1 MRGRIRSSAF
11 KLHFRLANDADA
23 ADFLE
28 RVRPARVA
36 LRVRL
41 TPEGAGTDME
51 RRVLIA
57 VILSFL
63 VLYGYQ
69 ALFVTPTPPQQGK
82 RPAAGSSSSA
92 TPDTASPAPA
102 IPVSPSAAPGASD
115 PAAGSPVTSEASE
128 RDVQLETDRVIATF
142 TNRGARLKSWRLKRY
157 MDDAQQPLELVAHDI
172 AANVVLPFTLQLEDE
187 AVTRALDGALYAV
200 TGAPATGAIT
210 SPTTL
215 TFEFSDSTGLR
226 AVKTFAFS
234 PSSYVVNVSAT
245 VTSGDRALAPTIV
258 WGPALGDRDSTSGRY
273 SVQPRGAFSIAD
285 SVTRLTGSEV
295 ATQPTYNGDFQFAGV
310 DDLYFITTAVKP
322 GPASIIYQHISIPAA
337 SGSSGGTSEVA
348 RELMS
353 YSLKPQGRGAV
364 AFYVGPKDFDQLA
377 AVDRPLVR
385 AIDFGYF
392 AFVIVPLL
400 RALNWVYGYI
410 GNYGWAIIILTV
422 LINAAMFP
430 LRHKSV
436 VSMRKMQEIQPEAK
450 AIQDRYAKYKGTDPE
465 KQKMNQELMGLY
477 RDRGVNPASGC
488 IPMVLT
494 LPVLIAFYNM
504 LTTAIELRGAPFV
517 GWIHDLS
524 LPDKYYVTPIL
535 MLLSQVWQTRITPT
549 AGADPAQQKM
559 MMFMPVIMMF
569 FFLWAPAGVAIYW
582 FVSNIWGIGQQYLT
596 NYLIGPPNV
605 RPPRPAAERRVKR
618 VGGGKTEAAA
628 RES

>member
-1 MRGRIRSSAF
+1 
-11 KLHFRLANDADA
+11 
-23 ADFLE
+23 
-28 RVRPARVA
+28 
-36 LRVRL
+36 
-41 TPEGAGTDME
+41 ME
-51 RRVLIA
+51 RRVLVA

-69 ALFVTPTPPQQGK
+69 ALFITPTQPPSGDG
-82 RPAAGSSSSA
+82 ATAGGQASA
-92 TPDTASPAPA
+92 TPDKTPAAAIPASPSSAPS
-102 IPVSPSAAPGASD
+102 PVG
-115 PAAGSPVTSEASE
+115 PAAGSPVTSESSE
-128 RDVQLETDRVIATF
+128 RDVRIETDRFIATF

-157 MDDAQQPLELVAHDI
+157 LDDAQQPLELVAHDI
-172 AANVVLPFTLQLEDE
+172 SADVVLPFTLQLEDV
-187 AVTRALDGALYAV
+187 AVTRTLDSALYVAS
-200 TGAPATGAIT
+200 GAPGADAIT
-210 SPTTL
+210 GPTTL
-215 TFEFSDSTGLR
+215 TFEYSDSTGLR
-226 AVKTFAFS
+226 ALKSFAFL
-234 PSSYVVNVSAT
+234 PASYVVTVTAT
-245 VTSGDRALAPTIV
+245 VTAGDRALAPAIV
-258 WGPALGDRDSTSGRY
+258 WGPALGDHDSTSGSY
-273 SVQPRGAFSIAD
+273 SVKPRGVFSSAD

-295 ATQPTYNGDFQFAGV
+295 GTQPTYSGDFQFAGV
-310 DDLYFITTAVKP
+310 DDHYFITTAVKP
-322 GPASIIYQHISIPAA
+322 GPASITYQHVSIPAPTG
-337 SGSSGGTSEVA
+337 GSEAA

-353 YSLKPQGRGAV
+353 YSLKPQGTGAV
-364 AFYVGPKDFDQLA
+364 DFFVGPKDFDQLA
-377 AVDRPLVR
+377 AVDRSLVR

-400 RALNWVYGYI
+400 RALNWVYGYV
-410 GNYGWAIIILTV
+410 GNYGWAIIVLTV

-436 VSMRKMQEIQPEAK
+436 VSMRKMQELQPEAK
-450 AIQDRYAKYKGTDPE
+450 AIQDHYAKFKSTDPE
-465 KQKMNQELMGLY
+465 KQKMNQELMALY

-488 IPMVLT
+488 IPMLLT

-517 GWIHDLS
+517 GWIQDLS
-524 LPDKYYVTPIL
+524 LYDRYYVTPIL

-582 FVSNIWGIGQQYLT
+582 FVSNLWGIGQQYLT

-605 RPPRPAAERRVKR
+605 RPPRHAAERRVKR
-618 VGGGKTEAAA
+618 VGGGKTEGAA

>member
-1 MRGRIRSSAF
+1 MHGGIRSGAVD
-11 KLHFRLANDADA
+11 LHLRLARDAGA
-23 ADFLE
+23 ADVLE
-28 RVRPARVA
+28 RVRRARVA
-36 LRVRL
+36 LRERL

-51 RRVLIA
+51 RRVLLA

-69 ALFVTPTPPQQGK
+69 ALFVRPTPPKSGTD
-82 RPAAGSSSSA
+82 ATAGTAPGA

-102 IPVSPSAAPGASD
+102 IPTSPSASPIAVEA
-115 PAAGSPVTSEASE
+115 AAGSPITSETSE
-128 RDVQLETDRVIATF
+128 REVRIETDRFIATF
-142 TNRGARLKSWRLKRY
+142 TNRGARVKSWRLKRY
-157 MDDAQQPLELVAHDI
+157 LDDARQPLELVAHDV
-172 AANVVLPFTLQLEDE
+172 APNVVLPFTLQLDDE
-187 AVTRALDGALYAV
+187 GVTRALDGALYAV
-200 TGAPATGAIT
+200 TGAPPAGAIT

-226 AVKTFAFS
+226 AVKSFAFA
-234 PSSYVVNVSAT
+234 PSSYIVNVSAS
-245 VTSGDRALAPTIV
+245 VTAGDRVHAPTIF
-258 WGPALGDRDSTSGRY
+258 WGPALGDHDSTSSSS
-273 SVQPRGAFSIAD
+273 SVKPRGVFSIAD
-285 SVTRLTGSEV
+285 SVTRVAASEV
-295 ATQPTYNGDFQFAGV
+295 ATQPTHTGDFQFAGV
-310 DDLYFITTAVKP
+310 DDHYFITMAVKP
-322 GPASIIYQHISIPAA
+322 GPAAITYQHVPIPPP
-337 SGSSGGTSEVA
+337 SGSSGTP

-353 YSLKPQGRGAV
+353 YSLKPQGTGAV

-400 RALNWVYGYI
+400 RALNWVYGYV

-450 AIQDRYAKYKGTDPE
+450 AIQDRYAKFKATDPE
-465 KQKMNQELMGLY
+465 KQKMNQELMALY

-488 IPMVLT
+488 IPMMLT
-494 LPVLIAFYNM
+494 LPVLMAFYNM
-504 LTTAIELRGAPFV
+504 LSTAIELRGAPFV
-517 GWIHDLS
+517 GWIEDLS
-524 LPDKYYVTPIL
+524 RPDKYYVTPIL
-535 MLLSQVWQTRITPT
+535 MLLSQVWQTRITPQ

-605 RPPRPAAERRVKR
+605 RPPRPAAERRLKR
-618 VGGGKTEAAA
+618 AGGGKTEAAA